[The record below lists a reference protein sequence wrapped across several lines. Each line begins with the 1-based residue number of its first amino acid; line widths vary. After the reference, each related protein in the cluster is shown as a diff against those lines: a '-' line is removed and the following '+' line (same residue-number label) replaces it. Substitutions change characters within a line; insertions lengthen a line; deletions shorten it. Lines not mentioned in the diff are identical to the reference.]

1 MSGETLESMIP
12 WAEEVR
18 EERTGVIEVRVPRE
32 KLRDTV
38 LAVKRAYGMIQA
50 SMITGTDFGDR
61 FELAYFIWLHGPKK
75 YVVLK
80 TSCPR
85 DLPEV
90 DTLVDLMPGIHIY
103 ENEVYDLLGVNFRGN
118 DKLVSPFL
126 KPETMRPDEYPLR
139 KDWGGGSGR

>member
-1 MSGETLESMIP
+1 MSKERLEDLIP
-12 WAEEVR
+12 WAEEVH
-18 EERTGVIEVRVPRE
+18 EERTNIFEIRIPRE

-38 LAVKRAYGMIQA
+38 LALEQAYGMLQV

-61 FELAYFIWLHGPKK
+61 FELAYFLWLHGPRK

-85 DLPEV
+85 DSPEV
-90 DTLVDLMPGIHIY
+90 DTLVDLIPGIHVY

-118 DKLVSPFL
+118 EKLVSPFL

-139 KDWGGGSGR
+139 KDWKGG